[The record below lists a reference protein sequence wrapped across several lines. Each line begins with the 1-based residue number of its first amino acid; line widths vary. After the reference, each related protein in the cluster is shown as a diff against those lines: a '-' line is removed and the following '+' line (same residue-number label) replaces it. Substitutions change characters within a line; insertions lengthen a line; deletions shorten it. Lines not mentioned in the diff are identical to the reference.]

1 MLVVVETKTSLIV
14 KLLYLYIIQLNIVGY
29 LILFG
34 FGIVYFCLK
43 KGENLDFVWIGL
55 LNQGSPS
62 FTPCRL
68 AQPKTKRSPNH
79 SSKEFEKFAKLI
91 KPNRESVSDHPGEA
105 LRKQLVAIASEATI
119 KGLSF
124 LSSKSKP
131 FAKAVQHAATSSQ
144 KAKAGLMRS
153 LLFKMHCGFSHRKTY
168 DAKDAMAL
176 SPTTPLRF
184 SLVVCTTD

>member
-1 MLVVVETKTSLIV
+1 MVVETKTSLIV

-68 AQPKTKRSPNH
+68 AQPKTKR
-79 SSKEFEKFAKLI
+79 
-91 KPNRESVSDHPGEA
+91 
-105 LRKQLVAIASEATI
+105 
-119 KGLSF
+119 
-124 LSSKSKP
+124 
-131 FAKAVQHAATSSQ
+131 
-144 KAKAGLMRS
+144 
-153 LLFKMHCGFSHRKTY
+153 
-168 DAKDAMAL
+168 
-176 SPTTPLRF
+176 
-184 SLVVCTTD
+184 